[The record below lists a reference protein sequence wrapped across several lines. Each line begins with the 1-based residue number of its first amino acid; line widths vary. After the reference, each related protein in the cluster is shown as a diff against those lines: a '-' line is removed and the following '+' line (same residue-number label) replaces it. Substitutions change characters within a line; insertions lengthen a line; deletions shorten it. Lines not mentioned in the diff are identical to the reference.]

1 MRTTLDLPDPLFRTL
16 KARAAMDG
24 TTLKELVLRFVQRGL
39 NEADA
44 PSPLA
49 TRERAPFVVPGAL
62 RDNTAQS
69 TTPRLP
75 LDPALLSNAGL
86 HALLDA
92 EDDAK
97 ALRSVA
103 NSSASAP

>member
-44 PSPLA
+44 PSSPA
-49 TRERAPFVVPGAL
+49 TRERAPFAVPGAL
-62 RDNTAQS
+62 RNNAAQS
-69 TTPRLP
+69 AAPRLP
-75 LDPALLSNAGL
+75 LDHALLRNAGL

-103 NSSASAP
+103 NTSAPAP